1 MTEKEKLQSLLI
13 ITSAINESC
22 MEISKTDPEMATNFG
37 LWAITTL
44 GIAKYLDDIN
54 ITNFKD
60 NLMFY
65 ENNLIIK
72 PKTK

>member
-1 MTEKEKLQSLLI
+1 
-13 ITSAINESC
+13 

-44 GIAKYLDDIN
+44 GIAKYLDDVN
-54 ITNFKD
+54 ITNFND

-72 PKTK
+72 SKKK

>member
-37 LWAITTL
+37 LWAIATL
-44 GIAKYLDDIN
+44 GIAKYLDDVN
-54 ITNFKD
+54 IVSFD
-60 NLMFY
+60 DSLMFY